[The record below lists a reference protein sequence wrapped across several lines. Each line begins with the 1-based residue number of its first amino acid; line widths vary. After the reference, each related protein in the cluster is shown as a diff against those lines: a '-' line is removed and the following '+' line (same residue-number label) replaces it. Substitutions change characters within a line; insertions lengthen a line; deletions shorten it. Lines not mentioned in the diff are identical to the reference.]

1 MFKNVSKNH
10 LAFVAALLIVLAE
23 NSNAKV
29 MKNFGLHS
37 ESEVRE
43 WSAKNSNPTPPQA
56 GDAGEPKTAATTDA
70 NTKANGDT
78 KGTKASSPNAPEKVA
93 DVPSGKIASPPSQPT
108 PRVADTKTPSQGVAV
123 PTANSN
129 TSAKANSSVTKK
141 ADESVAAKAVGAV
154 KTWFNSAWNKFAG
167 EPKSSAPVANS
178 TVNKSSPTA
187 VAPAVTPSTTG
198 SSVAPAA
205 PVSPGVAVVVKP
217 VVPAI
222 KADQLQKKQSGVA
235 YYEIKKGESIPRLDI
250 GREERVRAKGY
261 KLNLEMDKLFKK
273 HIAYQFDS
281 PDLMK
286 QTDLAKAMKPEVAV
300 PLPKDKMPKI
310 KMAVFQPKGKIS
322 RDEFEKF
329 VIKYALEKNIDL
341 KKIQPLSEEDTR
353 LLSGIF
359 LFKQGNRCSV
369 AIGLFHSL
377 SKNKNYSPE
386 ADYYSSL
393 CSKELGLMGDFFER
407 SRRVLETQ
415 DPSYAKKVFK
425 QLGPEL
431 PYEYVEPIGKAL
443 KGLVQNKNTASLL
456 TQIED
461 SKVAGNINFHL
472 ANYGVRVGDW
482 QLAARHAALVP
493 EKHVRSWHAKFIL
506 SLAEYQNGH
515 KDKAVALED
524 DILENAPTSDKMVQE
539 LLPVVSLNLGRMYF
553 QDRKFKEAKDAF
565 VKVSKENPLWI
576 QSLHE
581 LGWSQVQ
588 AGDFEGA
595 IGNMYSI
602 QSPYFQNVFKP
613 ESFVIRAIGYLNL
626 CQYGDAYRT
635 ISILE
640 KQYRPWNE
648 AIGRYLNS
656 PDKKAYQSVKS
667 FLRSKGNEE
676 IDGLAPSVVREMAR
690 HRDYTNLQN
699 ALNRQIDEKEIYQ
712 KLDQEVE
719 KSLKRAQTNVTNS
732 RKTIS
737 DLKLRL
743 LSIAKNPT
751 LEKSR
756 NNWESSLKKEMDR
769 LNDYFFEIDLYSDAK
784 KNLGPYKAE
793 ALAQADQ
800 RQTGTKSKIE
810 SVLTARLKKM
820 QADLDRVLENNELL
834 RYEVF
839 AGSGENIRYHVSGG
853 ESEKRVPASAVPK
866 TKALQ
871 WEFDGEYWED
881 EIGHY
886 RSSLTNN
893 CPESKRAKAAKQ
905 AAEE

>member
-1 MFKNVSKNH
+1 MFKNILKTR
-10 LAFVAALLIVLAE
+10 LAFVAALLAVVPSTSE
-23 NSNAKV
+23 AKV

-43 WSAKNSNPTPPQA
+43 WSGKNSN
-56 GDAGEPKTAATTDA
+56 
-70 NTKANGDT
+70 
-78 KGTKASSPNAPEKVA
+78 
-93 DVPSGKIASPPSQPT
+93 ASPPPVAEETHNNGVEQKNSQAST
-108 PRVADTKTPSQGVAV
+108 PKVNESSPAKQAAAPVQQAV
-123 PTANSN
+123 PTASRVGE
-129 TSAKANSSVTKK
+129 TKSSAQAPSVANNVNSSGKTNSSASPKIK
-141 ADESVAAKAVGAV
+141 PEESVAAKAVGAV

-167 EPKSSAPVANS
+167 DSKPSAPGAGATGAASSAQKNPVQKDQ
-178 TVNKSSPTA
+178 TVVVVPPGTS
-187 VAPAVTPSTTG
+187 
-198 SSVAPAA
+198 AA
-205 PVSPGVAVVVKP
+205 PSPSLATGVSNPGALAAKP
-217 VVPAI
+217 MVPAI

-261 KLNLEMDKLFKK
+261 RLNLEMDKLFKK

-281 PDLMK
+281 PDLLK
-286 QTDLAKAMKPEVAV
+286 QTDLAKAMKPEVAP
-300 PLPKDKMPKI
+300 PLAKDKMPKV
-310 KMAVFQPKGKIS
+310 KMAVFQPKGKVS

-329 VIKYALEKNIDL
+329 VVKYAAEKNIDL

-407 SRRVLETQ
+407 SKRVLETQ

-443 KGLVQNKNTASLL
+443 KGIAQNKNSASVLA
-456 TQIED
+456 QID
-461 SKVAGNINFHL
+461 DAKVAGNINFHL

-482 QLAARHAALVP
+482 QLAAKHAALVP
-493 EKHVRSWHAKFIL
+493 EKHIRSWHAKFIL
-506 SLAEYQNGH
+506 ALAEYQNGH
-515 KDKAVALED
+515 KDKAIALED
-524 DILENAPTSDKMVQE
+524 DILENAPTSEKMVQE
-539 LLPVVSLNLGRMYF
+539 LLPVVSLNLGRMLF

-565 VKVSKENPLWI
+565 VRVSKENPLWI

-648 AIGRYLNS
+648 AIGKYLKS
-656 PDKKAYQSVKS
+656 TDKNAYQSVKS

-751 LEKSR
+751 LEKNR

-800 RQTGTKSKIE
+800 RQSGTKSKIE

-820 QADLDRVLENNELL
+820 QSDLDRVLENNELL